1 MAHGTDAL
9 WREFDRSIRETPPPK
24 VAVGPKPTYGSIR
37 ELMARAL
44 AKGGT
49 LRGRHAVKWDIA
61 GNCLGREWIDANG
74 EFRRS
79 KIVRTQYARA
89 ARGTPSG
96 TPYAAIDL
104 VVRCRKCEGC
114 LAHRAWCWRYKA
126 RRECAFANR
135 TWFGTLTFD
144 FQRHIKADMQAT
156 IRLRK
161 EGRDF
166 ASLSDEEKF
175 AERTRELGRDLT
187 LWLKRLR
194 QSLVDSAKRDGRSR
208 PPKSALRYII
218 VTERVPARRKDG
230 TPNMLAGRPHFHALI
245 HEMSADY
252 KITWAAMDDRWQ
264 WFSSFKL
271 VPTKVS
277 KDTFKAVNYVTK
289 YLTKEAITRVRVSF
303 RYGHGTTSVIVGAP
317 QGGVGGICPPIP
329 SDTIPKRDS
338 VGRRR
343 DRRDQHDTSPE
354 MAVEPPRDARSLA
367 LFSGGQ
373 INARGSRISNI
384 RVSRGSE
391 CSRTIRLSRDWR
403 CGRPS
408 DDAVFGIGDP
418 ARGCEHCRAGALS
431 WHSRH
436 GWDSCRGALSVV
448 EAEPDWVRELLD
460 IFDRET
466 RP

>member
-9 WREFDRSIRETPPPK
+9 WREFDRSIRAMPPPR

-49 LRGRHAVKWDIA
+49 LRGSHSVSWDIS
-61 GNCLGREWIDANG
+61 GNCLGRYWTDHQG
-74 EFRRS
+74 ELRRS

-96 TPYAAIDL
+96 TPYAAVDL

-114 LAHRAWCWRYKA
+114 LAHRAWCWRFKA

-144 FQRHIKADMQAT
+144 YQRHIKADMQALQ
-156 IRLRK
+156 RLRK

-218 VTERVPARRKDG
+218 ITERVPAKRKDG

-245 HEMSADY
+245 HEMSPDHQ
-252 KITWAAMDDRWQ
+252 ITWRAMDDRWQ

-271 VPTKVS
+271 VPTKAS
-277 KDTFKAVNYVTK
+277 KDAFKAVNYVTK
-289 YLTKEAITRVRVSF
+289 YLTKEALTRVRVSF
-303 RYGHGTTSVIVGAP
+303 RYGHGTTSRHSSSSE
-317 QGGVGGICPPIP
+317 GGVGGKLSPVQSTLPA
-329 SDTIPKRDS
+329 KRRS
-338 VGRRR
+338 VAR
-343 DRRDQHDTSPE
+343 DERRDQHDPPLGTVNGPSKASPN
-354 MAVEPPRDARSLA
+354 R
-367 LFSGGQ
+367 LFSKETA
-373 INARGSRISNI
+373 NARDERLPDLRIS
-384 RVSRGSE
+384 RGRE
-391 CSRTIRLSRDWR
+391 CAGTIRLSGDWR
-403 CGRPS
+403 SGRTS
-408 DDAVFGIGDP
+408 STAVYGIGDP

-431 WHSRH
+431 WHSRSS
-436 GWDSCRGALSVV
+436 WDSCRGALQVV
-448 EAEPDWVRELLD
+448 ETEPDWVRELID
-460 IFDRET
+460 IFERET